1 MPALIDSF
9 ASRAQV
15 AWHGLG
21 HVFDKDEIVNT
32 DKMVTLAG
40 LDWNVDLVP
49 LVTDD
54 ADSVSVGAY
63 ASVRTN
69 KDASRQVLGVVGERY
84 TVVQN
89 REALAFADN
98 ILDGGGRWETAGGLK
113 GGAVVFGSMAVLDDI
128 VLDPSGAADTIKTY
142 LLISTSH
149 DGSSAVQVSTTPVRV
164 VCSNTLN
171 AALKGTKNTIKFRHT
186 QSIEGKVLHARQ
198 SLGMASTYFDA
209 FEKEAQE
216 LFATSVTNAK
226 FDQIVK
232 GLFPEPDRV
241 TAAKVAV
248 TKWDNRRDRLFDL
261 WNGDTNANIAG
272 TAWAAFN
279 AITEE
284 NQWYRQVRGGN
295 TENGLAAGAGF
306 DDATNTFR
314 TKALQVVK
322 AFA

>member
-21 HVFDKDEIVNT
+21 TVFEKDADVNT
-32 DKMVTLAG
+32 SKMLELSG
-40 LDWNVDLVP
+40 LDWTVDLVP
-49 LVTDD
+49 LVTND
-54 ADSVSVGAY
+54 ATKMDTGAY
-63 ASVRTN
+63 ASVRTQ
-69 KDASRQVLGVVGERY
+69 KDGSKAVLGVVGERY

-89 REALAFADN
+89 SDALAFADN

-128 VLDPSGAADTIKTY
+128 VIDPQGAADKIKTY

-149 DGSSAVQVSTTPVRV
+149 DGSSAIQVSSTPVRV

-171 AALKGTKNTIKFRHT
+171 MALKGTKNSVKFRHT
-186 QSIEGKVLHARQ
+186 ASIEGKVLHARQ

-209 FEKEAQE
+209 FEVEAQA
-216 LFATSVTNAK
+216 LFAQAVTDNTFEK
-226 FDQIVK
+226 IVE
-232 GLFPEPDRV
+232 GLYPQPDP
-241 TAAKVAV
+241 AGAKVAV

-261 WNGDTNANIAG
+261 WRGPTNANIKG
-272 TAWAAFN
+272 TAWAALN
-279 AITEE
+279 AVTEE
-284 NQWYRQVRGGN
+284 NQWYRQVRSGN

-306 DDATNTFR
+306 DDATNAFR
-314 TKALQVVK
+314 NKALSVVK